1 MVRYGRLAGAAVAGR
16 AEDPRVVAAAL
27 VAASEAVVAGHGPTP
42 AASAEETECVLRWL
56 EQPGTRLVG
65 LTGTWSCPA
74 HGAGGVTALG
84 RCRGDRARPARPV
97 RRPARHPTGAPAGR
111 RRQPHRLTADRRQ
124 RQGCE
129 QGPTR

>member
-1 MVRYGRLAGAAVAGR
+1 MRHGRLAGAAVAGR

-27 VAASEAVVAGHGPTP
+27 VATGEVVVPGHGPTP

-74 HGAGGVTALG
+74 YGAGGVTALG
-84 RCRGDRARPARPV
+84 R
-97 RRPARHPTGAPAGR
+97 R
-111 RRQPHRLTADRRQ
+111 RRRRA
-124 RQGCE
+124 
-129 QGPTR
+129 